1 MRLLFMG
8 PPGAGKGTQAKII
21 ASSYNIPQISTGDI
35 LRQAIKNGT
44 ELGLKA
50 RKIMD
55 EGGLVPDEIV
65 IGIVKD
71 RIKETDAVNGYILDG
86 FPRTVQ
92 QADALKS
99 MLAEMGQSLNA
110 ALNIDVPSEE
120 LVRRLL
126 ERAKI
131 ENRPDDTEEVIRNR
145 LQTYQNQT
153 LPLIEYYRKAGILKD
168 IDGVGGLEA
177 ITERIRSSLQS

>member
-21 ASSYNIPQISTGDI
+21 ANSYNIPQISTGDI

-71 RIKETDAVNGYILDG
+71 RIKEPDALNGYILDG

-168 IDGVGGLEA
+168 IDGVGSLEA
-177 ITERIRSSLQS
+177 ITGRIRNSLQS